1 MKSEL
6 LLLLM
11 LVVFTQTAVAQ
22 FSGMP
27 QGRTEEKTMT
37 SKVLGV
43 ERNYSVY
50 LPKSYHSEP
59 DRQYPILYLLHGV
72 FDTNKGW
79 QERGHLQDVANRLIN
94 SEEAVEMIVVLPDA
108 GTEWNGYF
116 NMDGWPYETYFFE
129 EFLPFIENTYRVKEG
144 RENRAIAGLSMGGG
158 GTLVYAQKHPEM
170 FSSAYALSALTTLG
184 EGEGLNQQDPKFAE
198 LNRTVRENSAVQFV
212 ADADETTKEK
222 LRTVRWYVDCGDD
235 DFLLEANI
243 AFVQEMK
250 KAQIPLQFR
259 VRDGGHEWEY
269 WHSGLYEVLK
279 FVSFGF
285 SRRAE

>member
-1 MKSEL
+1 MKKGL
-6 LLLLM
+6 TIILT
-11 LVVFTQTAVAQ
+11 LVISGNVMAQ
-22 FSGMP
+22 FPNMA
-27 QGRTEEKTMT
+27 QGITHEKKMT
-37 SKVLGV
+37 SEVLGV

-50 LPKSYHSEP
+50 LPKSYEAEP
-59 DRQYPILYLLHGV
+59 NREYPILYLLHGV

-94 SEEAVEMIVVLPDA
+94 SNEVVEMIVVLPDA
-108 GTEWNGYF
+108 GSEWNGYF
-116 NMDGWPYETYFFE
+116 NMNGWSYEDFFFG
-129 EFLPFIENTYRVKEG
+129 EFLPYIEKTYRVKAG
-144 RENRAIAGLSMGGG
+144 KENRAIAGLSMGGG

-212 ADADETTKEK
+212 ANADEATKEK
-222 LRTVRWYVDCGDD
+222 LRSVRWYVDCGDD
-235 DFLLEANI
+235 DFLFDANI
-243 AFVQEMK
+243 AFVQEMR

-259 VRDGGHEWEY
+259 VRDGGHDWEY

-285 SRRAE
+285 LN

>member
-1 MKSEL
+1 MKKGL
-6 LLLLM
+6 TII
-11 LVVFTQTAVAQ
+11 LVLVISGNVMAQ
-22 FSGMP
+22 FP
-27 QGRTEEKTMT
+27 NIAQGITHEKKMT
-37 SKVLGV
+37 SEVLDV

-50 LPKSYHSEP
+50 LPKSYEAEP
-59 DRQYPILYLLHGV
+59 NREYPILYLLHGV

-94 SEEAVEMIVVLPDA
+94 SNEVVEMIVVLPDA
-108 GTEWNGYF
+108 GSEWNGYF
-116 NMDGWPYETYFFE
+116 NMNGWSYEDFFFG
-129 EFLPFIENTYRVKEG
+129 EFLPYIEKTYRVKAG
-144 RENRAIAGLSMGGG
+144 KENRAIAGLSMGGG

-212 ADADETTKEK
+212 ANADEATKEK
-222 LRTVRWYVDCGDD
+222 LRSVRWYVDCGDD
-235 DFLLEANI
+235 DFLFDANI
-243 AFVQEMK
+243 AFVQEMR

-259 VRDGGHEWEY
+259 VRDGGHDWEY

-285 SRRAE
+285 LN

>member
-1 MKSEL
+1 MKHS
-6 LLLLM
+6 LM
-11 LVVFTQTAVAQ
+11 ILMIVAVTGNVRAQ
-22 FSGMP
+22 FPGAP
-27 QGRTEEKTMT
+27 QGVVQEKSMT
-37 SKVLGV
+37 SEVLGV

-50 LPKSYHSEP
+50 LPKSYESET
-59 DRQYPILYLLHGV
+59 DREYPILYLLHGV

-94 SEEAVEMIVVLPDA
+94 SNEVVEMIVVLPDA

-116 NMDGWPYETYFFE
+116 DMDGWSYETFFFE
-129 EFLPFIENTYRVKEG
+129 EFLPYIESTYRIKG
-144 RENRAIAGLSMGGG
+144 RKENRAIAGLSMGGG

-212 ADADETTKEK
+212 ADADEDTKEK
-222 LRTVRWYVDCGDD
+222 LKSVRWYVDCGDD
-235 DFLLEANI
+235 DFLFEANI

-259 VRDGGHEWEY
+259 VRDGGHDWEY
-269 WHSGLYEVLK
+269 WHSGLYEVLR

-285 SRRAE
+285 LN